1 MAERMRP
8 GRGSGAGTRRT
19 GSSVLARALVGV
31 LLVAAAGCADGA
43 GEQVQRDPTPVVASP
58 GATAAPTAAPTA
70 AATVAPAAA
79 PTAAPTAAPKP
90 GPASPPRT
98 LTPADDGA
106 VVQLRVGQTVELVV
120 PGPAAAEP
128 RVEGE
133 AVALVEV
140 RGVRGGGG
148 REWEVRAVRAGTAY
162 VRGAGPDPWTLTFHV
177 RG

>member
-1 MAERMRP
+1 MAERTRP
-8 GRGSGAGTRRT
+8 GRGSGAGTRRS

-31 LLVAAAGCADGA
+31 LLVTAAGCADGA
-43 GEQVQRDPTPVVASP
+43 GEQAQRDPTPVATSP
-58 GATAAPTAAPTA
+58 GASAAATAAATAAPTR
-70 AATVAPAAA
+70 
-79 PTAAPTAAPKP
+79 
-90 GPASPPRT
+90 GPASSPRT

-106 VVQLRVGQTVELVV
+106 VVPLRVGQTVELVV
-120 PGPAAAEP
+120 PGPAAPEP

-162 VRGAGPDPWTLTFHV
+162 VRGVGPDPWTLTFHV
-177 RG
+177 SG

>member
-19 GSSVLARALVGV
+19 GSSVLARALVAV
-31 LLVAAAGCADGA
+31 LLVTAAGCGDGA
-43 GEQVQRDPTPVVASP
+43 GEQPQRDPTPVVASP
-58 GATAAPTAAPTA
+58 GATAAA
-70 AATVAPAAA
+70 
-79 PTAAPTAAPKP
+79 TAAPTAAPAP
-90 GPASPPRT
+90 APTAGATVAPTRGPATPPRT

-162 VRGAGPDPWTLTFHV
+162 VRGADSGGWTLTFSV
-177 RG
+177 SG